1 MAKKTYS
8 GKRFWALQV
17 TVAVVLLLLAAA
29 LIYWQQNNSD
39 DTEARSVSKGLSEFY
54 QQFRQGPDVEEDQ
67 TNEDFVIDLNGAD
80 TSLETRLETMA
91 SELRPVRQS
100 WVGEH
105 RHRSFKAGS
114 TLREAI
120 SGYAEKEGVQII
132 WDLNQDFVIKH
143 HFQMDDTLVGSLEKI
158 AAAIDSNFSNDVQ
171 TFVCPGERTMVITAK
186 SSEYLDENC
195 RQR

>member
-8 GKRFWALQV
+8 GKRFWARQFA
-17 TVAVVLLLLAAA
+17 VAVVLVLLAAA
-29 LIYWQQNNSD
+29 LIYWQQNNVD
-39 DTEARSVSKGLSEFY
+39 ETETRSVSKGLSDFY
-54 QQFRQGPDVEEDQ
+54 EQFKQGPEIEEEP
-67 TNEDFVIDLNGAD
+67 TEGDFVIDLNGTD
-80 TSLETRLETMA
+80 TPLETRLETMA
-91 SELRPVRQS
+91 SELRPVQRN